1 MGGAL
6 ALAASRSDEAYK
18 IMLANRGIKKAEE
31 LKDRIENDSLKNPD
45 TKVIVSDN
53 DGIAAEADVIF
64 LGVKPQ
70 MMEEMLRGISGA
82 LKERA
87 AASDSPVLVT
97 MAAGLSMNRIKE
109 LAGGDYPIIR
119 IMPNTPASIGEG
131 VILYAAGSS
140 LKPEIKEA
148 FLKMLSKAGLLC
160 SMPEKLIDAGSTV
173 SGCGPAFVYMF
184 IEALAVGGVLCGLP
198 RADAVQLAAQL
209 VKGSADMVLET
220 GKHPGELKDAVCSP
234 GGTTI
239 EGVRTLEECGMRGAV
254 MDAVIVAYEKN
265 YSLK

>member
-1 MGGAL
+1 MIRIGFIGTGNMGGAL

-70 MMEEMLRGISGA
+70 MMEEMLKGISGA

-97 MAAGLSMNRIKE
+97 MAAGLGMNRIKE
-109 LAGGDYPIIR
+109 LAGGDTH
-119 IMPNTPASIGEG
+119 NA
-131 VILYAAGSS
+131 
-140 LKPEIKEA
+140 
-148 FLKMLSKAGLLC
+148 
-160 SMPEKLIDAGSTV
+160 
-173 SGCGPAFVYMF
+173 
-184 IEALAVGGVLCGLP
+184 
-198 RADAVQLAAQL
+198 
-209 VKGSADMVLET
+209 
-220 GKHPGELKDAVCSP
+220 
-234 GGTTI
+234 
-239 EGVRTLEECGMRGAV
+239 
-254 MDAVIVAYEKN
+254 
-265 YSLK
+265 